1 MLAKENGLIDVLQAT
16 NGATV
21 PRMKS
26 IVREHSPSPGGRKV
40 QNTEKNRVGYDK
52 NVQGPRNPLSS
63 SRKWPSL
70 QLNA

>member
-16 NGATV
+16 NHATV
-21 PRMKS
+21 PRTKS
-26 IVREHSPSPGGRKV
+26 IVREHHPSSGGRKV
-40 QNTEKNRVGYDK
+40 QNTETNCVGYDK
-52 NVQGPRNPLSS
+52 EVQGPRNPLSS